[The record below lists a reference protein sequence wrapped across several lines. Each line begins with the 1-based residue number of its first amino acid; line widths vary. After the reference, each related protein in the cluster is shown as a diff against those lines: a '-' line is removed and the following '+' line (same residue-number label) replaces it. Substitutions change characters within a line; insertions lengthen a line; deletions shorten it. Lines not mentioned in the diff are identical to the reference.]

1 MRSAASA
8 RLAAAF
14 GLGLLLIA
22 PASCGASAE
31 MRTLTT
37 PWVTL
42 SYDDKVWAPE
52 AALPP
57 AKVMLACIDR
67 ACGRS
72 VFALIVHDPRS
83 LIRPGAG
90 AFTPGALGAALLDA
104 RAQSLVPG
112 ARVRPVSRVEPL
124 RLASVEGYVARYSV
138 EDRELGQRDL
148 MLVAVPLPT
157 GLLAGEV
164 VGPALGDA
172 DIKRFID
179 VMRTTRPLP

>member
-14 GLGLLLIA
+14 GFCLLMTA
-22 PASCGASAE
+22 ACWGAAAE
-31 MRTLTT
+31 MRILAT

-57 AKVMLACIDR
+57 ATAMLACIEQT
-67 ACGRS
+67 CGRE
-72 VFALIVHDPRS
+72 VFVLILHDPRS

-90 AFTPGALGAALLDA
+90 AFSPGALGAALLDA

-112 ARVRPVSRVEPL
+112 ARARPVSRVEPL
-124 RLASVEGYVARYSV
+124 RLEAVEAYVARYSL

-148 MLVAVPLPT
+148 VLVAVPLST

-164 VGPALGDA
+164 VGPVLGDA
-172 DIKRFID
+172 DIERFIGL
-179 VMRTTRPLP
+179 MRTARPSP

>member
-8 RLAAAF
+8 RLGAAF
-14 GLGLLLIA
+14 GSGLLIA
-22 PASCGASAE
+22 AASCGASAE
-31 MRTLTT
+31 MRTLAT

-42 SYDDKVWAPE
+42 SYDDKVWARE

-57 AKVMLACIDR
+57 AKAMLACIEQP
-67 ACGRS
+67 CGRN
-72 VFALIVHDPRS
+72 VFALIVHDSRS
-83 LIRPGAG
+83 LIRPGVG

-112 ARVRPVSRVEPL
+112 ARARPVSRVEPL
-124 RLASVEGYVARYSV
+124 RLAAMDGYVARYSL

-164 VGPALGDA
+164 VGPALEDA

-179 VMRTTRPLP
+179 VMRTARPRP

>member
-1 MRSAASA
+1 MRWAASA

-14 GLGLLLIA
+14 GFCLLMTA
-22 PASCGASAE
+22 ASCGASAE
-31 MRTLTT
+31 MRILAT

-42 SYDDKVWAPE
+42 SYDDEVWAPE

-57 AKVMLACIDR
+57 AKAMLACIGQP
-67 ACGRS
+67 CGRD
-72 VFALIVHDPRS
+72 VVALIIHDPRS
-83 LIRPGAG
+83 IIRPGAG
-90 AFTPGALGAALLDA
+90 AFSPGALGAALLDA

-112 ARVRPVSRVEPL
+112 ARARPVSQVEPL
-124 RLASVEGYVARYSV
+124 RLEALEGYVARYSL

-148 MLVAVPLPT
+148 MLVAVPLST

-179 VMRTTRPLP
+179 LMRTARPRL